1 MSQYLVSARKY
12 RPDSFSDVVGQKHI
26 TQSLES
32 AIQTNQIAHA
42 YLFCGPR
49 GIGKTSCARI
59 FAGLVNTG
67 SNSNSI
73 YNIFE
78 LDGAS
83 NNKVEDIRNL
93 IEQVKIPPQT
103 GRYKVY
109 IIDEV
114 HMLST
119 AAFNAFLK
127 TLEEPPKHSIF
138 VLATTEKQKIIPTIL
153 SRCQIFDFKPITVHD
168 IAEHLKKIAN
178 KEGIDTDD
186 KSTRI
191 IAEKADGSLR
201 DALSIFDRIRIKCN
215 EKWNHQEISK
225 ILLAVDSNF
234 AIEIT
239 NYFAKNNIPA
249 SLLAVNKLLNDGF
262 SPQNIIETL
271 INHFRNLV
279 MAKDVKTSKLIL
291 EEVELIEEITKQA
304 EQLSHIQIIDGLNC
318 LHESTK
324 NLKHSINQQFLLELC
339 IMQLCSLKE
348 NTSSKKK
355 IPINPPETE
364 NTLNITSDINPHL
377 KHKKEP
383 IHRKNEEY
391 ESKEI
396 TELEKHTTTSKI
408 STKLK
413 KGLSSNLFQIN
424 KSNQVKKSQ
433 NSNLENIQLTTP
445 LNKAIIKEKWI
456 TFAKLLKSQ
465 SKINLCN
472 IFERYFPDIQ
482 ENKLILTIVSMSEQA
497 EIIEIKPQ
505 LLSFLKTETSNN
517 QITLELVLSKEETE
531 ENMLYTNK
539 EKWQHLL
546 TKNKNIEI
554 LKDKLDLNII

>member
-355 IPINPPETE
+355 FRLT
-364 NTLNITSDINPHL
+364 
-377 KHKKEP
+377 
-383 IHRKNEEY
+383 RQ
-391 ESKEI
+391 
-396 TELEKHTTTSKI
+396 
-408 STKLK
+408 KLK
-413 KGLSSNLFQIN
+413 I
-424 KSNQVKKSQ
+424 
-433 NSNLENIQLTTP
+433 
-445 LNKAIIKEKWI
+445 
-456 TFAKLLKSQ
+456 
-465 SKINLCN
+465 
-472 IFERYFPDIQ
+472 
-482 ENKLILTIVSMSEQA
+482 
-497 EIIEIKPQ
+497 
-505 LLSFLKTETSNN
+505 
-517 QITLELVLSKEETE
+517 
-531 ENMLYTNK
+531 
-539 EKWQHLL
+539 H
-546 TKNKNIEI
+546 
-554 LKDKLDLNII
+554 